1 MLSVFCQ
8 NVEVLCQYI
17 TCIVYSDL
25 PQVRIAQSQYS
36 VLYGGSVYMECTV
49 ENAVPPVTAVRWYKG
64 TSVNHFNLSI
74 DVRASKYSGGVL
86 DNPSLNITN
95 VVPSDEGFYSCNA
108 TNLVGTASAW
118 TFFDVNG
125 GMFNR
130 CFGICCENIVLPF
143 L

>member
-1 MLSVFCQ
+1 MSVHHLYCLFRLASGPDCTVSVFRPLWWICVHGVHSRKCRPAGYRCQ
-8 NVEVLCQYI
+8 
-17 TCIVYSDL
+17 
-25 PQVRIAQSQYS
+25 
-36 VLYGGSVYMECTV
+36 
-49 ENAVPPVTAVRWYKG
+49 VTYKG
-64 TSVNHFNLSI
+64 TSANHFHLSI

-118 TFFDVNG
+118 TFFDVYG

-143 L
+143 W